1 MQVTAKDGGVEWPAL
16 QGPLKQRLLEN
27 FPFGDFL
34 VETDAA
40 AHTLLAHGLLEL
52 YQLLM
57 VNAVPTDTAIASFA
71 SKARR
76 WLDLL
81 RAPGHGLPEDVDHDA
96 GMYPHASVTPY
107 GHALVQHL
115 PEHLR
120 RCQRLGLPLRAFSC
134 SPVEKKHH
142 IQGSFFFKATS
153 RDGGTAGT
161 NSSAATLHWE
171 NRQLA
176 RQAKEQSVVQHRM
189 VNLRLRVRKPQP
201 QPQPQPAAQV
211 PKAKK
216 QRAAGKKPTK
226 FNVL

>member
-1 MQVTAKDGGVEWPAL
+1 MEWPAL

-27 FPFGDFL
+27 FPFADFL
-34 VETDAA
+34 DKTDAA
-40 AHTLLAHGLLEL
+40 AHTRLAHGLLEL

-57 VNAVPTDTAIASFA
+57 VNEVPTETSVTTFA
-71 SKARR
+71 AKARL

-81 RAPGHGLPEDVDHDA
+81 RAPGHGLPEDVDHYA

-142 IQGSFFFKATS
+142 IQGSFFFKANS
-153 RDGGTAGT
+153 RDGGTART
-161 NSSAATLHWE
+161 NSNATTLHWE
-171 NRQLA
+171 NRDLA
-176 RQAKEQSVVQHRM
+176 RKAKGEEKVVKHRM
-189 VNLRLRVRKPQP
+189 VNLRPRPRKPQP
-201 QPQPQPAAQV
+201 QTPARPRA
-211 PKAKK
+211 PKGKRAA
-216 QRAAGKKPTK
+216 RTAAGKRK